1 MRLGGATTDSQVKV
15 GWLWLQN
22 SIAGDEDGQEIR
34 RKGPHAQYRVVG
46 SSNAATAMGKVA

>member
-34 RKGPHAQYRVVG
+34 RKSPHAQYRVVG